1 MLKVQAVAAAL
12 THQSETARI
21 SDSKSAAREAESTAA
36 LYTRFAAD
44 ISVAAAATGTVLP
57 DAEDPSL
64 VLVRGC
70 AILARERGSKNML
83 HDLSWFLRHAAG
95 EDITVPELEDA
106 ICYGL
111 VQVSDNCGT
120 AQVGMCVQLS
130 VSLWF
135 EWKGKPH
142 RNPLSCLRHQ
152 SRAFLLFQIF
162 LKSTDC
168 GIRSVGLATQHPCWA

>member
-44 ISVAAAATGTVLP
+44 ISLAAAATGTVLP

-95 EDITVPELEDA
+95 EDITVPELVDA

-130 VSLWF
+130 VGLWF
-135 EWKGKPH
+135 E
-142 RNPLSCLRHQ
+142 
-152 SRAFLLFQIF
+152 
-162 LKSTDC
+162 
-168 GIRSVGLATQHPCWA
+168 